1 MRDRQTLPREIKI
14 ILKEKKMKIKR
25 KINREGRR
33 ERRNQNDNVNKEEI
47 LL

>member
-25 KINREGRR
+25 KMNREGRDGR
-33 ERRNQNDNVNKEEI
+33 EEI
-47 LL
+47 KMIT